1 MDNEC
6 TDQYTFAY
14 FKKACRG
21 YFDDLGRLQRL
32 QLRRSHLI
40 HNAEGVHSVDLS
52 KVMGA
57 DNHQPS
63 SDPRLEIMHQKDLV
77 EEEIQQVLDRIQ
89 YIITVLENIPDPG
102 CRGLLWR
109 AYVQRKPVNLMA
121 SHLSLSTDY
130 VLKLLK
136 EEVRASLKKMQNH
149 DALQQ
154 RNAVVSG
161 REKEKPEEISL

>member
-1 MDNEC
+1 MDSEC

-14 FKKACRG
+14 FKKACHG
-21 YFDDLGRLQRL
+21 YFNDLGRLQQL
-32 QLRRSHLI
+32 QLHRRQLI
-40 HNAEGVHSVDLS
+40 HNAEGVHSVDLT
-52 KVMGA
+52 KVMGK
-57 DNHQPS
+57 DNHHPS
-63 SDPRLEIMHQKDLV
+63 SDPRLEIMHQKDLT
-77 EEEIQQVLDRIQ
+77 EQEIQQVLGRIQ

-102 CRGLLWR
+102 CRALLWR
-109 AYVQRKPVNLMA
+109 AYVQRKPVNLLA

-154 RNAVVSG
+154 RNAVVSTC
-161 REKEKPEEISL
+161 ENEKPEENSL